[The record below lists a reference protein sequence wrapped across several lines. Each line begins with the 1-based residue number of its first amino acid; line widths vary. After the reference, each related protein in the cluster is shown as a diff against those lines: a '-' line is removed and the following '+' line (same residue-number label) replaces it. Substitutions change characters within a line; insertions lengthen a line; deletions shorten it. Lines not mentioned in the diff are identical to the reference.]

1 MTFSLATG
9 KYMNR
14 RAFTLIELLVVIAII
29 AILAAI
35 LFPVFAQAKAAAK
48 KTAALSNVKQIGM
61 AGQMYMGD
69 SDDYFPLSMSGSYS
83 AASANSA
90 LWGTQVN
97 TWVGITQPYIKSLNM
112 MVDPTMGDQRGYFG
126 GALSAPLN
134 WNLRPMFGY
143 NYLFL
148 APWYNCD
155 TGLSRSSSQGR
166 ALADT
171 PMYTASVGFESA
183 APGSAASRPER
194 GWYGANAPGAWPTIS
209 PAPFACI
216 WWSGD
221 KGSGNWSGNPG
232 TTYGLQT
239 SSVRT
244 KVYNGGSVVVFCD
257 GHAAYKKA
265 GALALGTDFGAAT
278 YNNGNDGAAI
288 TDLSKYQWSLD
299 GTDNDLRF

>member
-1 MTFSLATG
+1 
-9 KYMNR
+9 MNR

-61 AGQMYMGD
+61 AGQLYMGD
-69 SDDYFPLSMSGSYS
+69 SDDYFPLSLSGSYS
-83 AASANSA
+83 T
-90 LWGTQVN
+90 GTFGVDTF

-112 MVDPTMGDQRGYFG
+112 LVDPAVGDSRGYFG
-126 GALSAPLN
+126 GALSSPTN

-155 TGLSRSSSQGR
+155 YGLSRSSSQGIHP
-166 ALADT
+166 ADT
-171 PMYTASVGFESA
+171 PMFTSSVGFEMDTPDQTHSH
-183 APGSAASRPER
+183 PER
-194 GWYGANAPGAWPTIS
+194 GWYGVNAPGAWPTIA

-221 KGSGNWSGNPG
+221 KGSGNWSGNNGKSSPVS
-232 TTYGLQT
+232 
-239 SSVRT
+239 SSVRS
-244 KVYNGGSVVVFCD
+244 KVFNGGSVVVFCD
-257 GHAAYKKA
+257 GHAAYKKN
-265 GALALGTDFGAAT
+265 GALALGTDYGSAV

-288 TDLSKYQWSLD
+288 TDLTKYAWSLD